1 MSITGCAV
9 TVVTGLDIG
18 WAATGT
24 VIFLESGCA
33 VAGTVTGL
41 LTGCDIPELDPGICC
56 VDKHPATGLC
66 SVCEV
71 PETFTGT
78 DNGWTATELD
88 VSLDTEWK
96 TDETGMALGL
106 EAGVA

>member
-9 TVVTGLDIG
+9 TVVTGLDTG
-18 WAATGT
+18 WATTGT
-24 VIFLESGCA
+24 VIFLATGC
-33 VAGTVTGL
+33 VVTGM

-66 SVCEV
+66 DVCEV
-71 PETFTGT
+71 PETFTGI
-78 DNGWTATELD
+78 DNGWAATAL
-88 VSLDTEWK
+88 VVGLDTDWK